1 MPGVESSL
9 FEIVL
14 ADKGEDAIVE
24 VQALVAKDRDVFG
37 ELGGIRILGFRRL
50 RLRLLLLLGAVK
62 RGKRGFDAEAA
73 LPATTLGGSFLRSRE
88 GEEAEGDE
96 GWRRRETMAVAGCAE
111 GLEMG

>member
-9 FEIVL
+9 VEVVL

-24 VQALVAKDRDVFG
+24 IQALVGKDRNVFG
-37 ELGGIRILGFRRL
+37 ELGGIGILGFRGL

-62 RGKRGFDAEAA
+62 GGKRGFDAEAA
-73 LPATTLGGSFLRSRE
+73 FPATTLGGGFLRSGV

-96 GWRRRETMAVAGCAE
+96 GWRRREAVARCVE
-111 GLEMG
+111 GLDVG